1 MDEETQAYD
10 ATLEEVKGNVYEL
23 SGVSVMDDA
32 DTYKSTYKV
41 LEDISKVWDKLTD
54 KQKAGTLENLFGKR
68 QANVGAAIISNFSQA
83 QKAIQMMGN
92 AAGSADKEFAKA
104 QQGISYKLNA
114 LKETSVGIWQ
124 NLIDSDAVKGGVDL
138 LTNLLGVVDKLTS
151 ALGSLGTVSLAG
163 GIFATAKGFD
173 ITKSGDYVKG
183 LSNVFKNLTDKS
195 TQALTTERAGGFL
208 NSSTIDAFNKG
219 LIDPEQVSSANSA
232 LANYLKTVDVGK
244 ASVDGFAKSQTTLS
258 GAVTNAIPGF
268 KGLGG
273 SLKGFLSNALKAGA
287 ASLALGIALK
297 GISVAYDFIEK
308 KINATKYLEQDVNE
322 LSTSYQETASKI
334 DDVNSRLETNKS
346 RIAEIK
352 ALGKLTYTDKAEL
365 SNLEN
370 ANKQL
375 ETQKQI
381 LEEQQKLQSKKLA
394 NKTAKLMDSE
404 GYTLLDNDKDYK
416 SSIKNF
422 QKYAKEN
429 QNWKYSDTNYLAKNI
444 AQYKDLN
451 NALTN
456 VKQSSTEYEKTQE
469 DLANSQSTLN
479 DTSSKLTEYMNN
491 MQEEYNRITTKVAK
505 GEILTTSEKNVQK
518 AYEKAQLGVKEIQKA
533 LSPEN
538 FKSNALNEIFE
549 TKGLEK
555 TKKELLEMAKVGSLK
570 DLDLSKYPKLKQAL
584 KDAGVSTKDLKNEL
598 KAMAN
603 TSVQSQIDA
612 NTTKINSLTQA
623 VKSSEDVMKDFNTAL
638 KEANSSTGL
647 SSDSLTNL
655 KTMFGSLKGYNPST
669 LFERT
674 ANGISL
680 NKTQL
685 RELTKEY
692 VATQKLQYAEE
703 LQKLVDQ
710 YNSVTVSIKKCT
722 DEKKRE
728 TLIEQQTTLSQ
739 QIEQVR
745 ELSAQYDGLT
755 SVYGQWESAM
765 SGTEDGDVYDTL
777 VSKLDDIKKL
787 YDNGDVGTEKFRTSA
802 QLMTNKDL
810 STASV
815 EEVVK
820 AYEAGLP
827 KIKRYFK
834 EGTEGTENFLKDAQK
849 ANKEWAH
856 INKDG
861 NWEINFT
868 SDKDVADKLGINV
881 ESVEQILK
889 KLRDQGFEIHIDSEN
904 ATKTIEELKDD
915 AKSAKEALQQSL
927 GSEFDVNLKVN
938 KDNVDEQINTVKA
951 KFDELDNRKDSLTAP
966 EIKDYNNLKTLLE
979 YLIKQKQSL
988 TAPAYMSIDTS
999 GLQKDWASAIKLV
1012 QQYTSQKDQIDLNKS
1027 LNIDTTESEKK
1038 LEETLKK
1045 IEKIKPSIKVDLGF
1059 ADSNGN
1065 ALSESEL
1072 KKKLDSGN
1080 VNVKKSKEKDK
1091 VTVIKAKVDASGAE
1105 DLAHLGDG
1113 LNKLE
1118 DKDVKVKVDT
1128 SGADKVKDLQK
1139 WFKLLGNKDI
1149 AVSAKTKGTEK
1160 VKELKDTEKGIKN
1173 KDVKITS
1180 KTKGID
1186 KVNELKN
1193 AEKGVK
1199 NKNILITSKT
1209 KGTNDVKSL
1218 HDLSKELKNKSFTIT
1233 AELSD
1238 KVSSKLSTLQKNI
1251 QSATGAG
1258 ISLST
1263 GKASSSK
1270 SSKSSSSKSTSSKSK
1285 KSSNKGKNGVGGLN
1299 GTAHVRGTAY
1309 STGNWG
1315 AKRGGRALS
1324 GEIGRELWIHGS
1336 TGKWETVGDNGA
1348 EFINVRPGDVIF
1360 NNDQTEKLLD
1370 KGFIDSYGQSFLN
1383 GTAYKK
1389 GTKTA
1394 ISSAANAIKSIGTYG
1409 GGSFLKKT
1417 SSKSSSKKKKSSSSK
1432 SSSTKSSSSSN
1443 SSSSSS
1449 SSSSSTDDKTEE
1461 NLDWIER
1468 ALNAVDKAVKRVQ
1481 QAVDNVY
1488 NNWSNRNSDIYNEIA
1503 QLNSQLSFYQSG
1515 YNSYI
1520 SAANAVQL
1528 DERYKQLVRGGNWN
1542 IETITDENLK
1552 NAVSQYKDLYDKAM
1566 DCQDKVLEIKESIGD
1581 TYKKAFDNIAK
1592 EFENRIKQLD
1602 DSITNL
1608 ESRFELS
1615 KYKSSGFN
1623 SDYLTSQISL
1633 YSSKSV
1639 ELTNEIEA
1647 LEKKIQ
1653 EAINSGYVN
1662 SYSEAYQ
1669 EMASTLSD
1677 LRNQLVETEKAISET
1692 YEKIFENVS
1701 TKYEKQIEYY
1711 QSFID
1716 QLDKS
1721 KTLAETK
1728 GRVASESYYQAMI
1741 SYQKKNIENMKSQ
1754 EKALIDS
1761 LNKALDSGQI
1771 AAYSEKFYEMSNSI
1785 HEVQQ
1790 SLEEANN
1797 TLEEFK
1803 NNIRQ
1808 IKWDKFDY
1816 FEDEISKITEEVKFF
1831 EDLFDN
1837 EELYNSDTGKNT
1849 KYGDAMLGLHGVA
1862 YNTYKIQANDYAKA
1876 IKELDNEFRNDSLNK
1891 NYLDRRNELVKSQR
1905 EFILN
1910 ANEEKQ
1916 AIKDLIKN
1924 GYQSQLDAL
1933 KELINKRKD
1942 LLSEQ
1947 KDLYDYEKQI
1957 EEKTKNIST
1966 LQKQLNAYSGDDS
1979 EESLKNIQS
1988 IKSDLQDAKDEL
2000 DQTEYDKYISDQ
2012 QAMLDNMATEF
2023 EDWINQRMDN
2033 FDAMFEQVISDINS
2047 NGSSISE
2054 TITTAAQNNC
2064 YELSNAFSTIFSGN
2078 TNMITT
2084 EIGNRMTTL
2093 QTAVDGIRTGV
2104 EFLYSQAKAEADRKA
2119 AEQRAKEEAERRAA
2133 EEAKRKQQEEAAR
2146 KAAEAQAAA
2155 QRAQQQAQAQ
2165 QQQNDRRSIFTYKS
2179 DSFPKNR
2186 LNIRNSIVDGL
2197 KYVDVDSSFGKRSQ
2211 YYSALGGSG
2220 AYTGSS
2226 SQNTWLLS
2234 QVRSIFGFAQ
2244 GGEVGALK
2252 SVIKGN
2258 GDDSLA
2264 INTFKQGEKIIP
2276 LNRVPEWDKLI
2287 DTLPTLNG
2295 VLANTGSSNVEVG
2308 QFNVTLPNVKNYQEF
2323 KEALV
2328 KDNSFNKAIAV
2339 MLDSNINN
2347 KNSLN
2352 RLRFK

>member
-173 ITKSGDYVKG
+173 ITKSGDYAKR

-258 GAVTNAIPGF
+258 GAVTTSVPGL
-268 KGLGG
+268 KGLGE

-297 GISVAYDFIEK
+297 GITVAYDFIEK
-308 KINATKYLEQDVNE
+308 KVNATKYLEQDVNE
-322 LSTSYQETASKI
+322 LSTSYQETSSKI
-334 DDVNSRLETNKS
+334 DDVNTQLEKNKT

-352 ALGKLTYTDKAEL
+352 VLGKLTYIDKAEL
-365 SNLEN
+365 NNLEN
-370 ANKQL
+370 TNKQL
-375 ETQKQI
+375 ETQKKI
-381 LEEQQKLQSKKLA
+381 LEEQQKQQSKKLA
-394 NKTAKLMDSE
+394 NKTAKLMDSK

-416 SSIKNF
+416 SSIKDF

-429 QNWKYSDTNYLAKNI
+429 QNWKYSDTNDLAKNI

-451 NALTN
+451 NALTI
-456 VKQSSTEYEKTQE
+456 VKQSSAEYEKTQE

-518 AYEKAQLGVKEIQKA
+518 MYEKAQLGVKEIQKA

-584 KDAGVSTKDLKNEL
+584 KDASVSTKDLKNEL

-603 TSVQSQIDA
+603 TSIQSQIDA

-722 DEKKRE
+722 NEKKRE

-755 SVYGQWESAM
+755 SAYGQWESAM
-765 SGTEDGDVYDTL
+765 SGTEDGDVYDAL

-820 AYEAGLP
+820 AYETGLP

-834 EGTEGTENFLKDAQK
+834 EGTEGTENFLKDVQK

-951 KFDELDNRKDSLTAP
+951 KFDELDNRKNSLTAP

-1105 DLAHLGDG
+1105 DLAHLSDG
-1113 LNKLE
+1113 FAKLE

-1128 SGADKVKDLQK
+1128 SGADKIKDLQK
-1139 WFKLLGNKDI
+1139 WLKPIVNKNVDVKAKTTGNKEVK
-1149 AVSAKTKGTEK
+1149 ALKNNVNNVKNKNVLVKAKTNGTKGVSELQKSIKSVKNKNTTITAKTKG
-1160 VKELKDTEKGIKN
+1160 VKGVQQLIDKRSKLKD
-1173 KDVKITS
+1173 
-1180 KTKGID
+1180 
-1186 KVNELKN
+1186 
-1193 AEKGVK
+1193 
-1199 NKNILITSKT
+1199 
-1209 KGTNDVKSL
+1209 
-1218 HDLSKELKNKSFTIT
+1218 KSFTVT
-1233 AELSD
+1233 VNLND
-1238 KVSSKLSTLQKNI
+1238 KISPKLSSLESRINKL
-1251 QSATGAG
+1251 GANV
-1258 ISLST
+1258 SLSE
-1263 GKASSSK
+1263 G
-1270 SSKSSSSKSTSSKSK
+1270 KSSSSKDKGSKSSSKGK
-1285 KSSNKGKNGVGGLN
+1285 KSKLRGSAYYNGS
-1299 GTAHVRGTAY
+1299 T
-1309 STGNWG
+1309 TGNWRVGFNGTSLGGEEG
-1315 AKRGGRALS
+1315 AEILVNSKTGTWRTI
-1324 GEIGRELWIHGS
+1324 GE
-1336 TGKWETVGDNGA
+1336 NGA
-1348 EFINVRPGDVIF
+1348 EFFHHNANDIIF
-1360 NNDQTEKLLD
+1360 NAAQSQELLEK
-1370 KGFIDSYGQSFLN
+1370 GRINSRGQSFLN

-1389 GTKTA
+1389 GSTKK
-1394 ISSAANAIKSIGTYG
+1394 SAVSTIVNTIKSTYG
-1409 GGSFLKKT
+1409 NGKFLKK
-1417 SSKSSSKKKKSSSSK
+1417 SSGTSSSKKKKSSSSK
-1432 SSSTKSSSSSN
+1432 SNSTK
-1443 SSSSSS
+1443 SSSS
-1449 SSSSSTDDKTEE
+1449 SSSSSTADKTEE

-1468 ALNAVDKAVKRVQ
+1468 ALKLVDRVVKNVQ

-1488 NNWSNRNSDIYNEIA
+1488 SNWSKRNSQIYEEIYQLGQ
-1503 QLNSQLSFYQSG
+1503 QLNYYQFG
-1515 YNSYI
+1515 YDSYMA
-1520 SAANAVQL
+1520 AANAVQL
-1528 DERYKQLVRGGNWN
+1528 DESYKKKIRDGNFS

-1552 NAVSQYKDLYDKAM
+1552 TAVSRYKELYDNAM
-1566 DCQDKVLEIKESIGD
+1566 DCADKLQEIRESIGD
-1581 TYKKAFDNIAK
+1581 AYKKAFDNIAK

-1602 DSITNL
+1602 DSVTNL

-1623 SDYLTSQISL
+1623 NDYLSNQIDLYTS
-1633 YSSKSV
+1633 KFN
-1639 ELTNEIEA
+1639 ELTNEISSLENKLREA
-1647 LEKKIQ
+1647 V
-1653 EAINSGYVN
+1653 NSGYVD

-1669 EMASTLSD
+1669 EMSSTLSD
-1677 LRNQLVETEKAISET
+1677 LKNQLVEAEKSISET
-1692 YEKIFENVS
+1692 YEKIFDNVT

-1728 GRVASESYYQAMI
+1728 GRVASESYYKAMVT
-1741 SYQKKNIENMKSQ
+1741 YQKKNIENMKSQ
-1754 EKALIDS
+1754 EKALTDS
-1761 LNKALDSGQI
+1761 LNQALETNSI
-1771 AAYSEKFYEMSNSI
+1771 VAYSEKWYELTNSI

-1816 FEDEISKITEEVKFF
+1816 LEDEISKITEEAKFF

-1837 EELYNSDTGKNT
+1837 ETLYDTDTGKNT
-1849 KYGDAMLGLHGVA
+1849 KYGDAMLGLHAVS
-1862 YNTYKIQANDYAKA
+1862 YSTYKSQANDYAKA
-1876 IKELDNEFRNDSLNK
+1876 IKELDKEFKNDSLNK
-1891 NYLDRRNELVKSQR
+1891 DYLDRRNELVKSQR

-1910 ANEEKQ
+1910 ANDEKQ

-1924 GYQSQLDAL
+1924 GYDAQLNAL
-1933 KELINKRKD
+1933 KELIDKRKD
-1942 LLSEQ
+1942 LLSQQ

-1957 EEKTKNIST
+1957 NEKTQNIST

-1988 IKSDLQDAKDEL
+1988 IKSDLQNAKDEL

-2012 QAMLDNMATEF
+2012 EAMLDNLATDF
-2023 EDWINQRMDN
+2023 EDWINQRLEEFNAN
-2033 FDAMFEQVISDINS
+2033 FDKVLEGIDTNANSISATINEAAKQNGIDLSSSFNTIFNS
-2047 NGSSISE
+2047 NTT
-2054 TITTAAQNNC
+2054 TITSAINGINNALSPIGTAISQIKA
-2064 YELSNAFSTIFSGN
+2064 Y
-2078 TNMITT
+2078 
-2084 EIGNRMTTL
+2084 
-2093 QTAVDGIRTGV
+2093 V
-2104 EFLYSQAKAEADRKA
+2104 EFMYSQAKAEADRKA
-2119 AEQRAKEEAERRAA
+2119 AEQKAKEEAERKAA

-2155 QRAQQQAQAQ
+2155 QQAQQQ

-2186 LNIRNSIVDGL
+2186 LNIRNSVVDAL

-2244 GGEVGALK
+2244 GGEIGALK
-2252 SVIKGN
+2252 SVIRGN

-2295 VLANTGSSNVEVG
+2295 VLSSVGSSSVEVG

-2339 MLDSNINN
+2339 MLDSSINN

>member
-1 MDEETQAYD
+1 
-10 ATLEEVKGNVYEL
+10 
-23 SGVSVMDDA
+23 
-32 DTYKSTYKV
+32 
-41 LEDISKVWDKLTD
+41 
-54 KQKAGTLENLFGKR
+54 
-68 QANVGAAIISNFSQA
+68 
-83 QKAIQMMGN
+83 MGN
-92 AAGSADKEFAKA
+92 AAGSADEEFAKA

-114 LKETSVGIWQ
+114 LKETSVGVWQ

-151 ALGSLGTVSLAG
+151 ALGSLGAVSLAG

-173 ITKSGDYVKG
+173 ITKSGDYAKG

-195 TQALTTERAGGFL
+195 TQALVTERAGGFL

-258 GAVTNAIPGF
+258 GAVTTSVPGL
-268 KGLGG
+268 KGLGE

-308 KINATKYLEQDVNE
+308 KVNATKYLEQDVNE
-322 LSTSYQETASKI
+322 LSTSYQETSSKI
-334 DDVNSRLETNKS
+334 DDVNTQLEKNKT

-352 ALGKLTYTDKAEL
+352 ALGKLTYIDKAEL

-370 ANKQL
+370 TNKQL
-375 ETQKQI
+375 ETQKKI
-381 LEEQQKLQSKKLA
+381 LEEQQKQQSKKLA
-394 NKTAKLMDSE
+394 NKTAKLMDSK

-429 QNWKYSDTNYLAKNI
+429 QNWKYSDTNDLAKNI

-456 VKQSSTEYEKTQE
+456 VKQSSAEYEKTQE

-491 MQEEYNRITTKVAK
+491 MQEEYNRITTKVTK

-518 AYEKAQLGVKEIQKA
+518 MYEKAQLGVKEIQKA

-538 FKSNALNEIFE
+538 FKSNALNEVFE

-555 TKKELLEMAKVGSLK
+555 TKKELLEMAKAGSLK

-728 TLIEQQTTLSQ
+728 TLVAQQTTLSQ

-755 SVYGQWESAM
+755 SAYGQWESAM

-820 AYEAGLP
+820 AYETGLP

-834 EGTEGTENFLKDAQK
+834 EGTEGTENFLKDVQK

-856 INKDG
+856 MNKDG

-881 ESVEQILK
+881 ESVEQVLR

-927 GSEFDVNLKVN
+927 GSEFDVKLKVN
-938 KDNVDEQINTVKA
+938 KDNVNEQINTVKA

-988 TAPAYMSIDTS
+988 TAPSYMSIDTS
-999 GLQKDWASAIKLV
+999 ELSKSWSNAIKLV
-1012 QQYTSQKDQIDLNKS
+1012 QEYTSQKNQIDLNKS
-1027 LNIDTTESEKK
+1027 LNIDTSESEKELDK
-1038 LEETLKK
+1038 TLKK

-1072 KKKLDSGN
+1072 KKKLDSGK
-1080 VNVKKSKEKDK
+1080 VNVKKAKEKDK

-1105 DLAHLGDG
+1105 DIKHIGEG
-1113 LNKLE
+1113 LETLK
-1118 DKDVKVKVDT
+1118 DKKVKVKVDT
-1128 SGADKVKDLQK
+1128 SGGEQIKNLQK
-1139 WFKLLGNKDI
+1139 WLKPIVNKNVDIKAKTTGNK
-1149 AVSAKTKGTEK
+1149 E
-1160 VKELKDTEKGIKN
+1160 VKA
-1173 KDVKITS
+1173 
-1180 KTKGID
+1180 
-1186 KVNELKN
+1186 LKN
-1193 AEKGVK
+1193 NVSNVK
-1199 NKNILITSKT
+1199 NKNVLVKANTNGT
-1209 KGTNDVKSL
+1209 KGVNELQKSIKSVKNKNTTITAKAKGVKGVQQL
-1218 HDLSKELKNKSFTIT
+1218 IDKRSKLKDKSFTVT
-1233 AELSD
+1233 ANLND
-1238 KVSSKLSTLQKNI
+1238 KVSPKLSNLESRINKLGTNV
-1251 QSATGAG
+1251 
-1258 ISLST
+1258 SLSE
-1263 GKASSSK
+1263 GKSSSSKGK
-1270 SSKSSSSKSTSSKSK
+1270 SSKSSSKGKKSK
-1285 KSSNKGKNGVGGLN
+1285 LRGSAYYNGS
-1299 GTAHVRGTAY
+1299 T
-1309 STGNWG
+1309 TGNWRVG
-1315 AKRGGRALS
+1315 FNGTSLGGEEGSEILVDSKTGTWRTI
-1324 GEIGRELWIHGS
+1324 GE
-1336 TGKWETVGDNGA
+1336 NGA
-1348 EFINVRPGDVIF
+1348 EFFHHNANDIIF
-1360 NNDQTEKLLD
+1360 NAAQSQELLEK
-1370 KGFIDSYGQSFLN
+1370 GHINSRGQSFLN
-1383 GTAYKK
+1383 GTAF
-1389 GTKTA
+1389 
-1394 ISSAANAIKSIGTYG
+1394 S
-1409 GGSFLKKT
+1409 GGSGGYGKYAHKST
-1417 SSKSSSKKKKSSSSK
+1417 SSSKKKKSSS
-1432 SSSTKSSSSSN
+1432 KSSSSSD
-1443 SSSSSS
+1443 
-1449 SSSSSTDDKTEE
+1449 SSTSDSKSEE

-1468 ALNAVDKAVKRVQ
+1468 ALKLVDRVVKNVQ

-1488 NNWSNRNSDIYNEIA
+1488 NNWSKRNSQIYDEIYQLGQ
-1503 QLNSQLSFYQSG
+1503 QLNYYQAG
-1515 YNSYI
+1515 YDSYMA
-1520 SAANAVQL
+1520 AANAVQL
-1528 DERYKQLVRGGNWN
+1528 DESYKKKIRDGNFS

-1552 NAVSQYKDLYDKAM
+1552 TAVSRYKELYDNAM
-1566 DCQDKVLEIKESIGD
+1566 DCADKLQEIRESIGD
-1581 TYKKAFDNIAK
+1581 AYKKAFDNIAK

-1602 DSITNL
+1602 DSVTNL

-1623 SDYLTSQISL
+1623 NDYLSNQIDL
-1633 YSSKSV
+1633 YTSKSN
-1639 ELTNEIEA
+1639 ELTNEISA
-1647 LEKKIQ
+1647 LENKLR
-1653 EAINSGYVN
+1653 EAVNSGYVD

-1669 EMASTLSD
+1669 EMSSTLSD
-1677 LRNQLVETEKAISET
+1677 LRNQLVETEKSISET

-1701 TKYEKQIEYY
+1701 AKYEKQIEYY

-1728 GRVASESYYQAMI
+1728 GRVASESYYKAMI
-1741 SYQKKNIENMKSQ
+1741 TYQKKNIENMKSQ
-1754 EKALIDS
+1754 EKALTDS
-1761 LNKALDSGQI
+1761 LNQALAANSI
-1771 AAYSEKFYEMSNSI
+1771 VAYSEKWYELTNSI

-1816 FEDEISKITEEVKFF
+1816 LEDEISKITEEAKFF

-1837 EELYNSDTGKNT
+1837 ETLYDTDTGKNT
-1849 KYGDAMLGLHGVA
+1849 KYGDAMLGLHAVS
-1862 YNTYKIQANDYAKA
+1862 YSTYKSQADDYAKA
-1876 IKELDNEFRNDSLNK
+1876 IKELDKEFKNDSLNK
-1891 NYLDRRNELVKSQR
+1891 DYLDRRNELVKSQR

-1910 ANEEKQ
+1910 ANDEKQ

-1924 GYQSQLDAL
+1924 GYDAQLNAL

-1942 LLSEQ
+1942 LLSQQ

-1966 LQKQLNAYSGDDS
+1966 LQKQLNAYFGDDS

-1988 IKSDLQDAKDEL
+1988 IKSDLQNAKDEL
-2000 DQTEYDKYISDQ
+2000 EETEYDKYISDQ
-2012 QAMLDNMATEF
+2012 EAMLDNMATEF
-2023 EDWINQRMDN
+2023 EDWINQRLEEFNAN
-2033 FDAMFEQVISDINS
+2033 FDKVLEGIDINA
-2047 NGSSISE
+2047 NSISATINE
-2054 TITTAAQNNC
+2054 AAKQNGIDLSSSFNTIFNSNTTTITGAINGINNA
-2064 YELSNAFSTIFSGN
+2064 LSPIGTTISQ
-2078 TNMITT
+2078 IK
-2084 EIGNRMTTL
+2084 
-2093 QTAVDGIRTGV
+2093 AYV
-2104 EFLYSQAKAEADRKA
+2104 EFMYSQAKAEADRKA
-2119 AEQRAKEEAERRAA
+2119 AEQKAKEEAERKAA

-2146 KAAEAQAAA
+2146 KAAEAQAK
-2155 QRAQQQAQAQ
+2155 AQQQAQAQ
-2165 QQQNDRRSIFTYKS
+2165 QQQNDRRSIFTYKA
-2179 DSFPKNR
+2179 DSYPKNK
-2186 LNIRNSIVDGL
+2186 LNISHSVVDAL
-2197 KYVDVDSSFGKRSQ
+2197 KYVDMDSSFGKRSQ

-2244 GGEVGALK
+2244 GGEIGALK
-2252 SVIKGN
+2252 SVIRGN

-2287 DTLPTLNG
+2287 DTLPTLNS
-2295 VLANTGSSNVEVG
+2295 VLSNVGSSSVEVG

-2339 MLDSNINN
+2339 MLDSSINN